1 MLTDH
6 VRPELAELL
15 PALRRQRVDRIVCVS
30 GDRAWAVESAVR
42 TVAESGSGFDDWRGN
57 LLPEEKVAWIHDL
70 RRQHG
75 PVLMVGDGVNDAP
88 ALAAADVG
96 MAMAAS
102 GTAVALDTAD
112 VALMEDELSRIPEA
126 FKLGK
131 KAARIIRAN
140 IVFALAVKVA
150 FVALGGLGLATLW
163 MAVAADM
170 GSSLAVIL
178 NGLRAL
184 KA

>member
-1 MLTDH
+1 M
-6 VRPELAELL
+6 
-15 PALRRQRVDRIVCVS
+15 
-30 GDRAWAVESAVR
+30 
-42 TVAESGSGFDDWRGN
+42 
-57 LLPEEKVAWIHDL
+57 AWIQEL
-70 RRQHG
+70 RHSHG

-96 MAMAAS
+96 MAMAAG
-102 GTAVALDTAD
+102 GTAVALDVAD
-112 VALMEDELSRIPEA
+112 IALMEDDLDRIPEA
-126 FKLGK
+126 FKLGR
-131 KAARIIRAN
+131 KAARIIRTN
-140 IVFALAVKVA
+140 IVFALAVKLV
-150 FVALGGLGLATLW
+150 FVTLGGVGLATLW